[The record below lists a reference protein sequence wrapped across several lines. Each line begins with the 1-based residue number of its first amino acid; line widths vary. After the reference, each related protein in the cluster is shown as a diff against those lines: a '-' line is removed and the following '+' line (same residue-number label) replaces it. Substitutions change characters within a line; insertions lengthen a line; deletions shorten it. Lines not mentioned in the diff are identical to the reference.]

1 MGWNITKATNEECST
16 TSRLS
21 ETVKTVED
29 LTKNW
34 SGFPEEADRLINLL
48 NCLWW
53 HWMSIL
59 HKDHHQLNQLS
70 NIISEIEFS
79 IGDIARL
86 LVESPL
92 VKPAKSNPEDY
103 IQLLKKIRRG
113 VRDFVLTISR
123 DTLDLLEDLVD
134 GVGRDLSKVDRPK
147 VYSLILSYEALIP
160 SIKQGLGYYDSKNM
174 LINTEDSARV
184 EKLERALEA
193 LKAELEK
200 SSLGTLKKLGMRS

>member
-103 IQLLKKIRRG
+103 IQLLKKIR
-113 VRDFVLTISR
+113 
-123 DTLDLLEDLVD
+123 
-134 GVGRDLSKVDRPK
+134 
-147 VYSLILSYEALIP
+147 
-160 SIKQGLGYYDSKNM
+160 
-174 LINTEDSARV
+174 
-184 EKLERALEA
+184 
-193 LKAELEK
+193 
-200 SSLGTLKKLGMRS
+200 